1 VSTLTRRLRE
11 SISTPQ
17 VSDNFDYAAETE
29 RLLGEVGIRLEEG
42 GGNLTFY
49 GSDPIVPTS
58 IRYGTAA
65 ATALAAKAV
74 AIAAIWKIR
83 TGESQSIHVDVRKAL
98 RRFTVF
104 FDGEWEKLNGK
115 PGGYPWMFG
124 NPFQV
129 HPLLFKTRDSR
140 WVMPLNMYPRLRS
153 EALTL
158 LDCADNLE
166 GVKHAIAKRD
176 GLELEDAGARA
187 GLVMPMLRSTEE
199 FMKEQQYMDVLAN
212 APLIHVEKI
221 QPTEPIPFSKTPRTP
236 LDGIRALGMGHV
248 IAGTGFGRAFA
259 LHGADVLNIWQP
271 LDVEHDRLYNSSNVG
286 LRSSILC
293 LKDKDDRAKFDR
305 LMDRADLFFSNR
317 RPQYLERYGLS
328 AQELCTKHPGLI
340 HIQVFLHGE
349 RGPWANRVGFD
360 ESAGAVTGFN
370 FIEGSEEEPKLSA
383 VKVVNDYISGWLA
396 NIGALSALR
405 RRAIEGG
412 SYRVTVSL
420 TRACLWMLSLGLF
433 DPSFAKATAGSTD
446 EHTYVSPELF
456 QARTPLGLYQG
467 VTEQVE
473 MTKTPGEYSTI
484 LVPRGSSEPRWLS

>member
-1 VSTLTRRLRE
+1 
-11 SISTPQ
+11 
-17 VSDNFDYAAETE
+17 
-29 RLLGEVGIRLEEG
+29 
-42 GGNLTFY
+42 
-49 GSDPIVPTS
+49 
-58 IRYGTAA
+58 
-65 ATALAAKAV
+65 
-74 AIAAIWKIR
+74 
-83 TGESQSIHVDVRKAL
+83 
-98 RRFTVF
+98 
-104 FDGEWEKLNGK
+104 
-115 PGGYPWMFG
+115 
-124 NPFQV
+124 
-129 HPLLFKTRDSR
+129 
-140 WVMPLNMYPRLRS
+140 
-153 EALTL
+153 
-158 LDCADNLE
+158 
-166 GVKHAIAKRD
+166 
-176 GLELEDAGARA
+176 
-187 GLVMPMLRSTEE
+187 
-199 FMKEQQYMDVLAN
+199 
-212 APLIHVEKI
+212 
-221 QPTEPIPFSKTPRTP
+221 
-236 LDGIRALGMGHV
+236 MGHV

-286 LRSSILC
+286 LRSSILS
-293 LKDKDDRAKFDR
+293 LKDKDDRATFDG
-305 LMDRADLFFSNR
+305 LMDKADLFFSNR